1 MEVLRAFYARRYRI
15 GRARDELTDKEYVV
29 MQTAFVV
36 FCVGVVWFYTRFL
49 YALLRERPRHRV
61 TLIRRRN
68 ESQTNFAEKKAK
80 TGFGR
85 VA

>member
-1 MEVLRAFYARRYRI
+1 MRAGIEWRERKMS
-15 GRARDELTDKEYVV
+15 LTDKEYVV
-29 MQTAFVV
+29 MQILFVV

-61 TLIRRRN
+61 TLIRHRH
-68 ESQTNFAEKKAK
+68 ESQTNFVEKKAN
-80 TGFGR
+80 TGLGR

>member
-1 MEVLRAFYARRYRI
+1 VRFMRAGIEWRERKMS
-15 GRARDELTDKEYVV
+15 LTDKEYVV
-29 MQTAFVV
+29 MQILFVV

-61 TLIRRRN
+61 TLIRHRN
-68 ESQTNFAEKKAK
+68 ESQVEKKAN
-80 TGFGR
+80 TGLGR